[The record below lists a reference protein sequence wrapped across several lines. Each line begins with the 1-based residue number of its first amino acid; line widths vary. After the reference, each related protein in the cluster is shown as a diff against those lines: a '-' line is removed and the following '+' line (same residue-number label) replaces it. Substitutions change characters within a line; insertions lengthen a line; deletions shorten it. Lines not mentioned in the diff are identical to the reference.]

1 MRSDMSMVMPN
12 DLDMDEMIAAMK
24 RLLKVSARMYM
35 HLTRSTIERFG
46 REGEMTVR
54 YGLRAYGHWRGTE
67 MRQAHHAMGLDLDMK
82 NLIGCWDNASTYIVK
97 DEMSD
102 NGIYKPHDTSFDV
115 PYCPAAEAWK
125 DADFHRWGH
134 VYCDEFHQACA
145 SAYHPD
151 GNVVIPINLMKGDD
165 HCHFRWVMPPDAEA
179 PDLGQ
184 PTALGQR
191 LAQDYVAQSD
201 IEAAWK
207 SLKRSNRLVGGRF
220 YSHAS
225 IILDRHG
232 EDGHLAIAD
241 AMKTW
246 GAERG
251 MLLREEHRR
260 SGREPSVANFIR
272 FHDMPLQMVWRHEV
286 KHSRD
291 GGAVIEILETPH
303 DEAWKDA
310 RASDLGDLWYRHA
323 YPAMAGAYMPGL
335 SAEWTRKEAGANP
348 VNSLKLSF
356 G

>member
-1 MRSDMSMVMPN
+1 MSMVMPN
-12 DLDMDEMIAAMK
+12 DLVTDEMVVAMK

-35 HLTRSTIERFG
+35 YLTKATIERYG

-97 DEMSD
+97 DEMD
-102 NGIYKPHDTSFDV
+102 DGGIYKSHDTSFDV

-125 DADFHRWGH
+125 DAEFHRWGH

-165 HCHFRWVMPPDAEA
+165 HCHFRWIMPPDAEEL
-179 PDLGQ
+179 DLGE
-184 PTALGQR
+184 PTAFGRR
-191 LAQDYVAQSD
+191 LARDYVAQDD

-232 EDGHLAIAD
+232 DDGRQAISE
-241 AMKTW
+241 AMRNW

-251 MLLREEHRR
+251 ELLRSEHLEA
-260 SGREPSVANFIR
+260 GLEPSVANFIR
-272 FHDMPLQMVWRHEV
+272 YHDMPLHMVWRHRVEMLP
-286 KHSRD
+286 D
-291 GGAVIEILETPH
+291 GGAVLDILETPH
-303 DEAWKDA
+303 DEAWEDA
-310 RASDLGDLWYRHA
+310 HASDLGALWYRHA
-323 YPAMAGAYMPGL
+323 YPAMTQTYLPGL
-335 SAEWTRKEAGANP
+335 SAEWTREETGGNP
-348 VNSLKLSF
+348 VNRLELRF
-356 G
+356 E